1 MTVMKGPFN
10 HIKPIDNIFA
20 EFSDPILDEATG
32 ILLGFRQVRLLGI
45 FRAAFKGAFVLTS
58 ETWSRGAP
66 AVSIRVLL
74 AASGSEYGNP
84 LSGEFLV
91 GTKLIATLTASEI
104 GHPSFTRTEEFIVPA
119 SETTIDK
126 VGISLAGS
134 FGVAVVPN
142 HIKPIDLVCEFK
154 LPNPPS
160 GTPTSFGA
168 VAITTIY
175 ESAPGSEFTLESCPD
190 SSGMGLCWVQVCDG
204 SNEKETSGD
213 IPGQFIV
220 GQTITVRTTSS
231 DDTEV
236 EPIDESFVVS
246 P

>member
-1 MTVMKGPFN
+1 MKGPLN

-20 EFSDPILDEATG
+20 EFSDPIEDEATG

-58 ETWSRGAP
+58 EAWNRGVP

-91 GTKLIATLTASEI
+91 GTKLTATLTASEI
-104 GHPSFTRTEEFIVPA
+104 GHPPSTRTEEFIVPA

-134 FGVAVVPN
+134 FEVAAAPN
-142 HIKPIDLVCEFK
+142 HIKPIDYFIDISFGDEQSDGDQKYYGSLIVTVHFEEPFDGWFA
-154 LPNPPS
+154 LAASSNHTYPTTMSVVFPS
-160 GTPTSFGA
+160 GAPNQEATCGPIFGRFVPGEQFHVTV
-168 VAITTIY
+168 VASEPGLEYPMTQKVTVTT
-175 ESAPGSEFTLESCPD
+175 
-190 SSGMGLCWVQVCDG
+190 
-204 SNEKETSGD
+204 
-213 IPGQFIV
+213 
-220 GQTITVRTTSS
+220 
-231 DDTEV
+231 
-236 EPIDESFVVS
+236 
-246 P
+246 